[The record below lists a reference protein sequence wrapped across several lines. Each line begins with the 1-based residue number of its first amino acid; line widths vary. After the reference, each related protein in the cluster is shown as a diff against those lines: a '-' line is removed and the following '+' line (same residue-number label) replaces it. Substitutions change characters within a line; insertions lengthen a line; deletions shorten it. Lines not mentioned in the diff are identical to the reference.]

1 MDKFTFDCL
10 QEIATAAQAIE
21 RAVGKIVG
29 WVVGNAQWKNQ
40 YNSPNKNYQSPTSTY
55 LGNGYQEIVSEPTPV
70 HEKTVDEIIREVQ
83 EMIIELQIK
92 GSVRE
97 HRNGLLKFT
106 STVFGCV
113 YGRTKEEI
121 EKQLKEKIKQFKK
134 KPQKDKKE
142 KATPLLSEFYRA
154 EYLPYK
160 KGENLAQS
168 SLAEIDRAV
177 RFFTKSN
184 MDKPL
189 HLYKSAEI
197 ERFLYSVERTRKRQK
212 LRGVVNN
219 IFAYAKRIGKIKT
232 NPCDN
237 VEKMKH
243 KSKNGCALS
252 FKTQLFFFDKLFTHS
267 KFSLTEKLYLTFVYL
282 TGTRKKEALDI
293 TINDVDWENNVL
305 HIKGTKTAGSN
316 RFIPLFPLV
325 KRILQIAKPDKNGFY
340 FPIDYTRASDLI
352 KEIVKEHH
360 LHELRH
366 TFGTIAI
373 CVQKLDAKTV
383 SLWMGHTTVGMTLTT
398 YTHPEQL
405 DKALFYNGSL
415 SETEKLEHM
424 KAQYDK
430 VLDRISECLDCC
442 TKDLPKN

>member
-1 MDKFTFDCL
+1 M
-10 QEIATAAQAIE
+10 IAQFILARLERIE
-21 RAVGKIVG
+21 Q
-29 WVVGNAQWKNQ
+29 NAQQ
-40 YNSPNKNYQSPTSTY
+40 TLRDIEFIRGFCDGMETVADGYPYSPAPSY
-55 LGNGYQEIVSEPTPV
+55 LGNGYQEIVSNTPTV
-70 HEKTVDEIIREVQ
+70 HEKTVEEIIREVQ

-121 EKQLKEKIKQFKK
+121 EKQLKEKIKQFKN

-168 SLAEIDRAV
+168 SLGEIDRAV
-177 RFFTKSN
+177 RFLVKNN

-197 ERFLYSVERTRKRQK
+197 ERFLYSIVLTRKRQK
-212 LRGVVNN
+212 LRGVINN
-219 IFAYAKRIGKIKT
+219 IFAYAKRIGKIKN

-243 KSKNGCALS
+243 KTKNGCALS
-252 FKTQLFFFDKLFTHS
+252 FKTQLFFFDKLFSHE
-267 KFSLTEKLYLTFVYL
+267 KINLTEKLYLTFVFL
-282 TGTRKKEALDI
+282 TGTRRKEALDVK
-293 TINDVDWENNVL
+293 TNDVDWENNVL
-305 HIKGTKTAGSN
+305 HIRGTKTEGSN

-325 KRILQIAKPDKNGFY
+325 KKILQLAKPDKNGYY

-352 KEIVKEHH
+352 KEIVQEHH

-405 DKALFYNGSL
+405 DRALFYNGSL
-415 SETEKLEHM
+415 TEDEKLAQL
-424 KAQYDK
+424 KAEYEK
-430 VLDRISECLDCC
+430 VLNKIAYYLDEC
-442 TKDLPKN
+442 TKDLPKK